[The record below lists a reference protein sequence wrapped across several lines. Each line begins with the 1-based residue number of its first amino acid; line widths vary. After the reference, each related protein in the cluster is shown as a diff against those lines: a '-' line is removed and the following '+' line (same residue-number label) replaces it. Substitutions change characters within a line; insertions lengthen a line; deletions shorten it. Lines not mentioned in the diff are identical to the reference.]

1 MKPLSTIGRTNLA
14 ILSVALA
21 APLAAAP
28 AAAQTPAGE
37 PEIRGA
43 WEPETYVLED
53 GTRHA
58 VRGRIVFTDSDWL
71 VLFFILDNDEPR
83 RGSGEGGTY
92 TLEGDRL
99 VLTHLFNLSGGGAM
113 ASFPE
118 TPLRIEAR
126 QADGP
131 LEVTRVEVE
140 HDRLTLFFPSG
151 NSIEF
156 RRTSGLG

>member
-1 MKPLSTIGRTNLA
+1 MTLTSTVARTVLA
-14 ILSVALA
+14 VLTVSLAASVA
-21 APLAAAP
+21 APH
-28 AAAQTPAGE
+28 AAAQMPEGQ

-43 WEPETYVLED
+43 WEPETYLLQD

-58 VRGRIVFTDSDWL
+58 VRGRIVFTESDWL
-71 VLFFILDNDEPR
+71 VLFFILDGDEPR

-99 VLTHLFNLSGGGAM
+99 ALTHLFNLSGGEAM

-126 QADGP
+126 QTDGI
-131 LEVTRVEVE
+131 LEVTRVTVE
-140 HDRLTLFFPSG
+140 GDRLTLYFPSG

-156 RRTSGLG
+156 RRTSG

>member
-1 MKPLSTIGRTNLA
+1 MTLLSTVVRTMLA
-14 ILSVALA
+14 ISAVSLTASH
-21 APLAAAP
+21 
-28 AAAQTPAGE
+28 AAAQATKGE
-37 PEIRGA
+37 LEIRGA

-53 GTRHA
+53 GTRHV

-71 VLFFILDNDEPR
+71 VLFFILDDGEPR

-99 VLTHLFNLSGGGAM
+99 SLTHLFNLSGGEAM

-126 QADGP
+126 QTDGI

-140 HDRLTLFFPSG
+140 DERLTLYFPSG
-151 NSIEF
+151 NSIQF
-156 RRTSGLG
+156 RRTSE

>member
-1 MKPLSTIGRTNLA
+1 MKPLET
-14 ILSVALA
+14 VARSALVISALLFA
-21 APLAAAP
+21 ASHAT
-28 AAAQTPAGE
+28 AQTPEGE

-71 VLFFILDNDEPR
+71 VLFFILDDDEPR

-126 QADGP
+126 QTGGP
-131 LEVTRVEVE
+131 LEVTRVTVE
-140 HDRLTLFFPSG
+140 DDRLTLYFPSG
-151 NSIEF
+151 NSIQF
-156 RRTSGLG
+156 RRTSGFG